1 VVSSASQNQFSVS
14 VDNNQYQSSG
24 NNNTI
29 NIGPLYSGNHN
40 IVIYEWKKNFWG
52 KQVQKTVYNSSL
64 NLKQGFETSVFLNS
78 NGQVNIS
85 ERQLY
90 NSNNNTKDGYGNNG
104 NGVGYGYGRDKN
116 KHKKKHKHYDDDDR
130 NYRKGDR
137 DWDDRDLNCS
147 KHPYPYKKIPWL
159 NRGIFCKYKL
169 AFTSLML
176 LALLFQYQQDW
187 QLHECHIAP

>member
-1 VVSSASQNQFSVS
+1 MKKILTTIVLATSVTICFAQWQQSPQRSGGPNPYPANSPTGGNYSRSSSLVVSSASQNQFSVS

-24 NNNTI
+24 NNNTV

-64 NLKQGFETSVFLNS
+64 NLKQGFETFVFLNS

-90 NSNNNTKDGYGNNG
+90 NSNNNTRDGYGNNG

-116 KHKKKHKHYDDDDR
+116 KHKKKHTHYDDDDR
-130 NYRKGDR
+130 DYRKGDR
-137 DWDDRDLNCS
+137 DWDDRD
-147 KHPYPYKKIPWL
+147 
-159 NRGIFCKYKL
+159 
-169 AFTSLML
+169 
-176 LALLFQYQQDW
+176 
-187 QLHECHIAP
+187 